1 MTILMSI
8 EPPSKSGE
16 TAPAGFALWRL
27 GFRPFYLLGA
37 LYAGLAVPLWV
48 AAYAGALALPGDL
61 PAQWWHAHEMVF
73 GFALAIVTG
82 FLFTAVRNW
91 TGQPTPTGWR
101 LAALCGLWLAARVG
115 FLAGTLRVAV
125 VIELVF
131 LAFVATSLLAPLVRA
146 GNRRNYFVAVLFV
159 VLAVVDLLFLGAA
172 RGLIAAPDPS
182 TALRLA
188 LYLIVTLTFVI
199 GGRVIPMF
207 TVNAVR
213 GLSQRRSVHLD
224 RAAIGVSV
232 LAFALELA
240 AAPAAALAP
249 AAAAAAA
256 LQAARLHGW
265 RPLAT
270 RGRPILW
277 ILHLSYAWIPLG
289 FLLMAAAA
297 LGWTAPVL
305 AWHAFSIGTVGG
317 LVIAMVTRTALGH
330 TGRMLVAGP
339 AEVAMYLCV
348 AAAALVRVV
357 PPLIVPQAYAWALW
371 ASSLLWS
378 AGFLLYAAVYWPRLS
393 RPRIDGRDG

>member
-1 MTILMSI
+1 MTTLLRI
-8 EPPSKSGE
+8 ESPSEPGA

-37 LYAGLAVPLWV
+37 LYAGLAVPLWI
-48 AAYAGALALPGDL
+48 AAHAGALGLPGEL

-91 TGQPTPTGWR
+91 TGQPTPTGWP
-101 LAALCGLWLAARVG
+101 LAALCGLWLAARAG
-115 FLAGTLRVAV
+115 FLAGALRLAV
-125 VIELVF
+125 VTELVF
-131 LAFVATSLLAPLVRA
+131 LAFVATALLAPLVRA
-146 GNRRNYFVAVLFV
+146 GNRRNYFVAVLFL
-159 VLAVVDLLFLGAA
+159 VLAVVDLLFLGAV
-172 RGLIAAPDPS
+172 RGLLAVPDPS
-182 TALRLA
+182 TALRVA

-207 TVNAVR
+207 TANAVR
-213 GLSQRRSVHLD
+213 GLSQRRSEHLD

-249 AAAAAAA
+249 AAAGAAA

-277 ILHLSYAWIPLG
+277 ILHLSYAWIPVG

-297 LGWTAPVL
+297 LGWASPVL

-330 TGRMLVAGP
+330 TGRVLVAGP
-339 AEVAMYLCV
+339 AEVAMYVCV

-357 PPLIVPQAYAWALW
+357 PPLFVPQAYAWTLW
-371 ASSLLWS
+371 VSSLLWS
-378 AGFLLYAAVYWPRLS
+378 AGFLLYVAAYWPKLS